1 MNISTLCPTWQR
13 PRSCELMIESWLAN
27 TTNSE
32 LHIYVQ
38 DGDPCHDEYVALRN
52 KYPQLKWTFGPRLT
66 TGVLWNKLYDQA
78 KADIIHL
85 GSDDLNFQT
94 KGWDEA
100 VAILVKKSFSDG
112 VYNISLWEGPSDPH
126 RGQMCRH
133 PIISRKMIDKLGYF
147 FPPFFIHYNVDCWWA
162 DLTKAVNRFV
172 IMKDIV
178 VSHVRENATKENDW
192 REEHKINPAA
202 ERNDNLWAHR
212 DKYVMRTSIDRYK
225 NIDIEILRK
234 MM

>member
-1 MNISTLCPTWQR
+1 
-13 PRSCELMIESWLAN
+13 
-27 TTNSE
+27 
-32 LHIYVQ
+32 
-38 DGDPCHDEYVALRN
+38 
-52 KYPQLKWTFGPRLT
+52 
-66 TGVLWNKLYDQA
+66 
-78 KADIIHL
+78 
-85 GSDDLNFQT
+85 
-94 KGWDEA
+94 
-100 VAILVKKSFSDG
+100 
-112 VYNISLWEGPSDPH
+112 
-126 RGQMCRH
+126 MCRH